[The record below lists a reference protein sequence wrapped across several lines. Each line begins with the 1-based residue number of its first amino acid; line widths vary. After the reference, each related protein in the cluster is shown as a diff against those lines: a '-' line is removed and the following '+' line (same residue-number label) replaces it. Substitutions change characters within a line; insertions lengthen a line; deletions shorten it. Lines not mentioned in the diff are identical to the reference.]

1 MAEKRKI
8 PLSMAVEEYERMTNR
23 PYKSNF
29 NDAYYSAESMG
40 KLNNRY
46 NPSRGNGYTYT
57 GEGASNK
64 AGAGRGFVNPSM
76 ESSTPATDAAK
87 KQADED
93 KDFEKYSKER
103 PSQKY
108 AKGGS
113 ASSRADGCCSKGKT
127 KGRFV

>member
-1 MAEKRKI
+1 MATKPMTEQERKRALNRGDISSAEYSK
-8 PLSMAVEEYERMTNR
+8 LVYEES
-23 PYKSNF
+23 PYKDRTADSDMRN
-29 NDAYYSAESMG
+29 
-40 KLNNRY
+40 KLNAA
-46 NPSRGNGYTYT
+46 T
-57 GEGASNK
+57 NK

-103 PSQKY
+103 PDQKY
-108 AKGGS
+108 AKGGMTAS
-113 ASSRADGCCSKGKT
+113 ARADGCCSKGKT